1 MTPVASFFT
10 DLQNSLPPDVAQALL
25 FSGDGETRLF
35 NLAVRLLETL
45 DNTPSLL
52 PIFRDVAVA
61 AWECSPLS
69 GRAAFLTHQVQLQSP
84 FLSGQTAFFCAQCAT
99 LRPFVPERATE
110 INAAIKA
117 GQLDSA
123 KKLVVRH
130 ANAESGNLFWW
141 RFASYLGIQ
150 LGELDWY
157 EPWLDKP
164 PMPSG
169 FVSAFRADYSFARGQ
184 WADAAALYAK
194 AFERTHLSGWLVRE
208 GECHLRLG
216 ERDHALKLWRD
227 ALAMRPWQIN
237 LLLRVRDLERNSD
250 LPGPP
255 PLGRGEILLYS
266 WNHGRDLDNTL
277 KALAA
282 SHLDNCGLTVLDN
295 GSNDDTPEVLRAWS
309 DHFGHMRTVSL
320 PTNVGAPAARN
331 WLLSL
336 ESSKAADWV
345 VFLDDDALVPPDWLG
360 LFGTAL
366 RQYPQAGIIGCRVVD
381 MAAPLTIQSV
391 DLHFESGLSG
401 QQKEEKEEGG
411 VSEKPRVVDS
421 HMDGPDFGQYSYLRP
436 AVSVTGCCHLLTRAN
451 LDSVGLFDLRFSPSQ
466 FDDFERDLRSCTQDI
481 FPLYQ
486 GHLQLRHIKRS
497 GAMAGISPWQQANI
511 AGNLTKLWGSY
522 PPHMV
527 ESITEQDSRRVW
539 EDLSYE

>member
-1 MTPVASFFT
+1 MTPAASSFA
-10 DLQNSLPPDVAQALL
+10 DLRNSLPPDVAQALL
-25 FSGDGETRLF
+25 FSGDGETRLVE
-35 NLAVRLLETL
+35 LAAHLLEAL
-45 DNTPSLL
+45 DSAPGLL
-52 PIFRDVAVA
+52 PVFRDVAVA

-69 GRAAFLTHQVQLQSP
+69 GRAAFLTHQIQLQSP
-84 FLSGQTAFFCAQCAT
+84 FLSGEAAFFCAQCAT
-99 LRPFVPERATE
+99 LRPLVPERATE
-110 INAAIKA
+110 ITTAIKA

-123 KKLVVRH
+123 KKLAVRH
-130 ANAESGNLFWW
+130 AAAEPGNLFWL
-141 RFASYLGIQ
+141 RVASYLGIQ

-157 EPWLDKP
+157 EPWLVKP
-164 PMPSG
+164 PMPGG
-169 FVSAFRADYSFARGQ
+169 FVFAFRADYSFARGQ

-194 AFERTHLSGWLVRE
+194 AFERTKLPGWLVRE
-208 GECHLRLG
+208 GECRLRLG

-227 ALAMRPWQIN
+227 ALAIRPWQIN

-255 PLGRGEILLYS
+255 PPGKGEILLYS
-266 WNHGRDLDNTL
+266 WNHGQDLDNAL
-277 KALAA
+277 KALAD
-282 SHLDNCGLTVLDN
+282 SHMGNCGLTVLDN
-295 GSNDDTPEVLRAWS
+295 GSNDDTSDVLRAWS
-309 DHFGHMRTVSL
+309 DRFGHMRTVSL

-345 VFLDDDALVPPDWLG
+345 VFLDDDALLPPDWLG

-391 DLHFESGLSG
+391 DLHFESGLSIR
-401 QQKEEKEEGG
+401 QKTEENDAP
-411 VSEKPRVVDS
+411 EKPRVVDS

-451 LDSVGLFDLRFSPSQ
+451 LESVGLFDLRFSPSQ
-466 FDDFERDLRSCTQDI
+466 FDDFERDLRSCAKGMS
-481 FPLYQ
+481 PLYQ

-497 GAMAGISPWQQANI
+497 GAMAGISAWQQANI
-511 AGNLTKLWGSY
+511 AGNLVKLWDSY
-522 PPHMV
+522 PPDMV
-527 ESITEQDSRRVW
+527 QSITEQDSLRVW
-539 EDLSYE
+539 EDLE